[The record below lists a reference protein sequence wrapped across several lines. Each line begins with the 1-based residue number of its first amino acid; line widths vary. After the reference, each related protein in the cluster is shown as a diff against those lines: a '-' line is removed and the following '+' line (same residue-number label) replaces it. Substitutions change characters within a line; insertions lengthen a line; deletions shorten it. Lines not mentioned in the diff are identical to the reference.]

1 MAESWVRLWAGMTTD
16 PKWQT
21 IARKSG
27 QPRYL
32 VIALYSHLLMIGN
45 ESETRGNVSSVSYDD
60 IASALDC
67 GEDQV
72 TAIMQAMEGRVI
84 ENGRLSGWDK
94 RQPVREDSGNEQ
106 TGAKSSTER
115 VREFRR
121 RQKTGAKE
129 GQNATS
135 GNAMKRDETQR
146 NAPDTET
153 ESDSESEKPSTPH
166 TVSEPERP
174 PRDSAA
180 ESAPV
185 IPVSPAGAICLAIR
199 EEGIPTANPSHPT
212 LIALIE
218 AGADPNEFRH
228 AAREAVA
235 KGKPDFAYVVGT
247 VRRRREEA
255 AALVLHRGQMP
266 GAPPGNGRQSR
277 IDNYAAQAAAA
288 RGEHG
293 EQHGIRGTE
302 RDITGEAERIA

>member
-45 ESETRGNVSSVSYDD
+45 ESETRGNVSHVSYDD

-72 TAIMQAMEGRVI
+72 TAIMEAMEGRVI

-94 RQPVREDSGNEQ
+94 RQPAREDSGNEQ

-121 RQKTGAKE
+121 RQKSEAKE

-135 GNAMKRDETQR
+135 GNALKRDETQR

-153 ESDSESEKPSTPH
+153 DTESESDSDSENPSTPH
-166 TVSEPERP
+166 TESDPESP
-174 PRDSAA
+174 PGDAGADSVPFHP
-180 ESAPV
+180 S
-185 IPVSPAGAICLAIR
+185 SPAGEACKAIR
-199 EEGIPTANPSHPT
+199 ATGVQTTNPSHPT

-218 AGADPNEFRH
+218 AGASADEFGR

-235 KGKPDFAYVVGT
+235 KGKPDFAYVLGM
-247 VRRRREEA
+247 VRKRREDA
-255 AALVLHRGQMP
+255 AKLVLHKGRMPNKQEALEAANRNATAGWKPPELRGQT
-266 GAPPGNGRQSR
+266 A
-277 IDNYAAQAAAA
+277 
-288 RGEHG
+288 
-293 EQHGIRGTE
+293 
-302 RDITGEAERIA
+302 